1 VRNLEK
7 SHTLAMPFSKLY
19 PLMNKMRSI
28 QEHIKNA
35 PGSYL
40 SRLRAKFTQKNGLV
54 QNSKIH
60 SELCR
65 EILDE
70 ERLQKW
76 MQKRKEWEVL
86 ALGLIY
92 ASGSRGLHFKELER
106 SLETD
111 QKNLIAFLNE
121 VVSEVFLWRA
131 KCQGSCI
138 YYGFTDFDDFF
149 LNYLFKNEEALESAT
164 WISNE
169 KKAELH
175 LLLML
180 SKIQLGKVSIKKD
193 FSLSH
198 ATKKHIA
205 KIFEN
210 SKFFDNSIIED
221 CIRLQLSFL
230 IYEKWISVTAE
241 NSELKLFNS
250 AYDFLQNNG
259 FRLFSE
265 FLFWWER
272 ERFRHKNDLLKLL
285 KFFEKP
291 ISTLKAAWLFWPS
304 DTGSRLPKSKTIS
317 WQHLPLPLRE
327 LWILGILKIQV
338 KKKHILTFSISEFG
352 ENVFFAKHTKENLSE
367 PIIANSSNFEWLL
380 SHNNGAFR
388 IFQMSCFAQAKNEED
403 PLRFV
408 LNKESFLEGLR
419 SRLPNNFVQDFLS
432 WNRAV
437 QNVTVALKEWH
448 HIYNDSSIDSLYILR
463 IRNPKKF
470 AELSVY
476 KPFLACVEEIILNWG
491 FVIKAENEKKIRG
504 MLLHFSL
511 EPQPSNLNQDKNKL
525 LQKLTEIENFR
536 LPYPIPEGGDAL
548 FD

>member
-1 VRNLEK
+1 
-7 SHTLAMPFSKLY
+7 
-19 PLMNKMRSI
+19 MNKMHSI
-28 QEHIKNA
+28 QEHVKNA

-40 SRLRAKFTQKNGLV
+40 SRLRTKFTQKNSLV
-54 QNSKIH
+54 QNSKIQ

-76 MQKRKEWEVL
+76 MQKRKEWETL

-92 ASGSRGLHFKELER
+92 ASGNRGLHFKELER

-111 QKNLIAFLNE
+111 QKNLVAFLNE
-121 VVSEVFLWRA
+121 AASEVFLWYA
-131 KCQGSCI
+131 KCQGSYI
-138 YYGFTDFDDFF
+138 YYGFTDFDNFF
-149 LNYLFKNEEALESAT
+149 LDYLFKNEEALESAV

-180 SKIQLGKVSIKKD
+180 SRIQLGKISAKKNL
-193 FSLSH
+193 SLSH
-198 ATKKHIA
+198 TTKKHIA

-210 SKFFDNSIIED
+210 SKFFDNSIIDD
-221 CIRLQLSFL
+221 CIRLQLSFF
-230 IYEKWISVTAE
+230 IYEKWVSITTE
-241 NSELKLFNS
+241 EPELKLLTP

-265 FLFWWER
+265 FIFWWER
-272 ERFRHKNDLLKLL
+272 ERFQHKNDLLKLL

-291 ISTLKAAWLFWPS
+291 ISALKAAWLFWPS

-317 WQHLPLPLRE
+317 WLHLPLPLRE

-338 KKKHILTFSISEFG
+338 KKKHILAFSLSEFG
-352 ENVFFAKHTKENLSE
+352 ENVFFAKRSKENLSE
-367 PIIANSSNFEWLL
+367 PIIASSSNFEWLL

-388 IFQMSCFAQAKNEED
+388 IFQMSCFAETKNEED

-408 LNKESFLEGLR
+408 LSKESFLEGMR

-437 QNVTVALKEWH
+437 QNVTVALNEWYN
-448 HIYNDSSIDSLYILR
+448 IYSDSSIDSLHILR

-470 AELSVY
+470 AELSAY
-476 KPFLACVEEIILNWG
+476 KPLLACVEEIIPNWG

-504 MLLHFSL
+504 MLSHFSL
-511 EPQPSNLNQDKNKL
+511 EPHPSNLDQEKNKL
-525 LQKLTEIENFR
+525 LQKLAETENFR